1 MNREELSQLDKQH
14 LQKTYS
20 QHLLNGEM
28 LGTFLLR
35 FETKQGCSLLPILIN
50 LVLEANTVRQ

>member
-1 MNREELSQLDKQH
+1 MNREELSQLDKCIYKKPTVNIYLMVKCWRH
-14 LQKTYS
+14 FPPK
-20 QHLLNGEM
+20 
-28 LGTFLLR
+28 